1 MKRLRLSLTGDS
13 GNRLMKNTVKRKML
27 AEQLEDRRLLAG
39 PYAPAAG
46 QAGSTAIAND
56 DAAFIGWAS
65 GYQDYQPGSHVDVT
79 FQQPMKALGPAEGT
93 TSDAVTLGRNGQITL
108 TFDSPLRD
116 GFGSDFAVF
125 ENSFSDT
132 FLELAYV
139 EVSSD
144 GVNFFRFDNDSL
156 TSSPVGSFG
165 AVDPTNVHNL
175 AGKYRRGQ
183 GTPFD
188 LEDLR
193 DVSPLLN
200 TAAVTHVRLIDVVG
214 DGSALDSSGDVIYD
228 PSPTEGSAGFDLD
241 GIGVLNQIEF
251 ERDLV
256 DFEDVGAGLDP
267 QDYFN
272 GPDPD
277 GTIVTGP
284 YDDVVVLGDFR
295 SESLTFNN
303 AYSVDFDSWNQWAYS
318 NKTDTVTAGYLNQFS
333 AYPGVGADG
342 SATFGVAFAS
352 QGDFYDLPLITR
364 DDDDLRSFGSLAV
377 TNSTYAALSMLL
389 GDSFAKKFGGDSG
402 DDQDFFTL
410 TIEGLDAT
418 GQPVGSV
425 DVFLA
430 DYRFSD
436 NSLDYI
442 LDDWI
447 TVDLGPVSSARSL
460 SFSLSSSDVGVF
472 GMNTPSYF
480 AVDDIV
486 MLTPV
491 VALDIQDTSV
501 HENDG
506 DHATTARL
514 TRIGGDSV
522 EAIEFT
528 IEPVDESQAIL
539 PTSVVIPAG
548 VQHVDF
554 PIGVVDNA
562 SADGN
567 RDIVIR
573 VQADGYAET
582 ERTLEIVDDDPL
594 RLTLEFSANQIDE
607 GGTVSGSVTRN
618 DAVPHEALTVD
629 LTASINGRL
638 SFSSPVVIPAGEL
651 TASFEITAP
660 EDDVDHLDVTV
671 LINANAGGYEEGS
684 DTLFVLDNDTPALGF
699 SFTQSEFSEQEA
711 KPTEGFELLGKRLAP
726 ESAYNGADSA
736 GGFSAA
742 GLAFNNEYNPSYG
755 SWTGWAYSN
764 TTDVT
769 TKGYLNQYSSFTG
782 GGAVESDT
790 YLVGYAYSG
799 FSVPTITRDP
809 SQVGPFSSLDITN
822 TTYAALSMREGDSF
836 GAKKFGGASGDDP
849 DFFILTIEGFDA
861 NGLSIGSVEFPLA
874 DFRFADQSLDYIVDA
889 WSSVD
894 ISSIGDATTLTFGLV
909 SSDIGQYGMNTPGYF
924 ALDNIKFED
933 DEAQPQVTV
942 TRNSINQTDDLLVQL
957 YTSDHSEAV
966 VQSNVVIPAGES
978 SVDVVW
984 EIIDDFV
991 SDNAR
996 PVTFTA
1002 IANGYDFAQQTIL
1015 IEDDDVSTLTLTLA
1029 SPSVDETA
1037 GSLTGVIHRNSG
1049 DIGFP
1054 LDVSVASDVSGQLAF
1069 PGSVTIPA
1077 GQRSVT
1083 FDISVLDN
1091 EYRDGD
1097 RSIQISSTAENQV
1110 ASVASLLVVDDEISA
1125 VVVDVTDGDT
1135 VVAENMGTDVFSISL
1150 ASRPKSDVSVDLE
1163 LVDWPSGPA
1172 DISIDQSRL
1181 VFTPFDWDVA
1191 RTVTLTGIPDLL
1203 VESNEA
1209 GNVSIRVDAANSDAL
1224 YASAPDQTLP
1234 VSVVE
1239 WRPGELRVSED
1250 AQQVFFEES
1259 VSGIKLVKNNHDD
1272 GLTVITNDLPQ
1283 SVVIEP
1289 LPLTAGMVQVDLR
1302 GGADVLELIGDN
1314 FARLDGGSGVD
1325 RLVVNTSTTLE
1336 LLDYIEGRVFGFEE
1350 YVLQSNGNSRIE
1362 IDLDS
1367 IGEFVGSAES
1377 EELTVYVSSGEQ
1389 IRMLGEFVY
1398 GAPELEADRFT
1409 QVIANDEGRLRVV
1422 SERPWQNAAIETD
1435 ADLNG
1440 LVTVADALHILN
1452 HIGVFGSD
1460 VPESPVLADF
1470 RGGLPDVSG
1479 DNAVTAKDAL
1489 FVLNKLALVDESEGE
1504 DGRFAIQAQA
1514 ENPALLVRGSTTQS
1528 SAILG
1533 PGSNPRKIASLSNS
1547 VDHAIRDL
1555 YSSTEAVEDVK
1566 DEAEAGDVWELLD
1579 SEWLRENRLRIS

>member
-377 TNSTYAALSMLL
+377 TNTTYAALSMLL

-436 NSLDYI
+436 NTQDYI

-514 TRIGGDSV
+514 TRIGGDST

-607 GGTVSGSVTRN
+607 GGTVSGSVMRN

-711 KPTEGFELLGKRLAP
+711 KPTEGFELLGQRLAP

-742 GLAFNNEYNPSYG
+742 GLSFNNEYNPSYG

-769 TKGYLNQYSSFTG
+769 TRGYLNQYSSFTG

-874 DFRFADQSLDYIVDA
+874 DFRFADQSLDYIVDV

-894 ISSIGDATTLTFGLV
+894 VSSIGDATTLTFGLV

-978 SVDVVW
+978 SVGVVW

-1015 IEDDDVSTLTLTLA
+1015 IEDDDVSALTLTLA

-1181 VFTPFDWDVA
+1181 VFTPFDWDMA
-1191 RTVTLTGIPDLL
+1191 KTVTLVGIPDLL
-1203 VESNEA
+1203 VENNEA

-1224 YASAPDQTLP
+1224 YASAPDQALP

-1259 VSGIKLVKNNHDD
+1259 VSGIKLVKSNHDD
-1272 GLTVITNDLPQ
+1272 GLTVTTNDLPQ

-1314 FARLDGGSGVD
+1314 FTRLDGGSGID

-1398 GAPELEADRFT
+1398 EAPELEADRFT

-1514 ENPALLVRGSTTQS
+1514 ENPSLIVRGSTTQS

-1579 SEWLRENRLRIS
+1579 SEWLRENHLRIF

>member
-1 MKRLRLSLTGDS
+1 MTIPAGQRSVTFDISVLDNSVVDGDRTVELIVSKAGFESDNATLLILDDDVELTLSLSEVVVSEGDS
-13 GNRLMKNTVKRKML
+13 RATVH
-27 AEQLEDRRLLAG
+27 AEDL
-39 PYAPAAG
+39 
-46 QAGSTAIAND
+46 GS
-56 DAAFIGWAS
+56 
-65 GYQDYQPGSHVDVT
+65 V
-79 FQQPMKALGPAEGT
+79 LGPDSA
-93 TSDAVTLGRNGQITL
+93 DNGSSGSGGFSSGPVFL
-108 TFDSPLRD
+108 NNDFNPS
-116 GFGSDFAVF
+116 FGSW
-125 ENSFSDT
+125 SGWS
-132 FLELAYV
+132 
-139 EVSSD
+139 VS
-144 GVNFFRFDNDSL
+144 
-156 TSSPVGSFG
+156 
-165 AVDPTNVHNL
+165 
-175 AGKYRRGQ
+175 
-183 GTPFD
+183 
-188 LEDLR
+188 
-193 DVSPLLN
+193 
-200 TAAVTHVRLIDVVG
+200 
-214 DGSALDSSGDVIYD
+214 
-228 PSPTEGSAGFDLD
+228 
-241 GIGVLNQIEF
+241 
-251 ERDLV
+251 
-256 DFEDVGAGLDP
+256 
-267 QDYFN
+267 N
-272 GPDPD
+272 G
-277 GTIVTGP
+277 
-284 YDDVVVLGDFR
+284 
-295 SESLTFNN
+295 
-303 AYSVDFDSWNQWAYS
+303 
-318 NKTDTVTAGYLNQFS
+318 TDTTTPGYLNQYSSISGGGSLESSTYFVAS
-333 AYPGVGADG
+333 AYGYPELPTVTVADG
-342 SATFGVAFAS
+342 F
-352 QGDFYDLPLITR
+352 
-364 DDDDLRSFGSLAV
+364 SFDSLMV
-377 TNSTYAALSMLL
+377 TNTTYAALSMQE
-389 GDSFAKKFGGDSG
+389 GDSFAKKFGGETG
-402 DDQDFFTL
+402 DDPDFFLL
-410 TIEGLDAT
+410 TIEGFDSSSNSIGT
-418 GQPVGSV
+418 V
-425 DVFLA
+425 DFYLA

-436 NSLDYI
+436 NSLDYQVT
-442 LDDWI
+442 DW
-447 TVDLGPVSSARSL
+447 TLVDVSSLSSASSL
-460 SFSLSSSDVGVF
+460 VFSLTSSDVG
-472 GMNTPSYF
+472 
-480 AVDDIV
+480 I
-486 MLTPV
+486 
-491 VALDIQDTSV
+491 
-501 HENDG
+501 
-506 DHATTARL
+506 
-514 TRIGGDSV
+514 
-522 EAIEFT
+522 
-528 IEPVDESQAIL
+528 
-539 PTSVVIPAG
+539 
-548 VQHVDF
+548 
-554 PIGVVDNA
+554 
-562 SADGN
+562 
-567 RDIVIR
+567 
-573 VQADGYAET
+573 
-582 ERTLEIVDDDPL
+582 
-594 RLTLEFSANQIDE
+594 
-607 GGTVSGSVTRN
+607 
-618 DAVPHEALTVD
+618 
-629 LTASINGRL
+629 
-638 SFSSPVVIPAGEL
+638 
-651 TASFEITAP
+651 
-660 EDDVDHLDVTV
+660 
-671 LINANAGGYEEGS
+671 
-684 DTLFVLDNDTPALGF
+684 
-699 SFTQSEFSEQEA
+699 
-711 KPTEGFELLGKRLAP
+711 
-726 ESAYNGADSA
+726 
-736 GGFSAA
+736 
-742 GLAFNNEYNPSYG
+742 
-755 SWTGWAYSN
+755 
-764 TTDVT
+764 
-769 TKGYLNQYSSFTG
+769 
-782 GGAVESDT
+782 
-790 YLVGYAYSG
+790 
-799 FSVPTITRDP
+799 
-809 SQVGPFSSLDITN
+809 
-822 TTYAALSMREGDSF
+822 
-836 GAKKFGGASGDDP
+836 
-849 DFFILTIEGFDA
+849 
-861 NGLSIGSVEFPLA
+861 
-874 DFRFADQSLDYIVDA
+874 
-889 WSSVD
+889 
-894 ISSIGDATTLTFGLV
+894 
-909 SSDIGQYGMNTPGYF
+909 YGMNTPAYF
-924 ALDNIKFED
+924 AMDQLVLSDSRP
-933 DEAQPQVTV
+933 APSLLTV
-942 TRNSINQTDDLLVQL
+942 TRSDDDPASDLTVALSADSTEVALPSTVLL
-957 YTSDHSEAV
+957 
-966 VQSNVVIPAGES
+966 PAGSS
-978 SVDVVW
+978 SVVVPVYS
-984 EIIDDFV
+984 V
-991 SDNAR
+991 SDGVADGDR
-996 PVTFTA
+996 SVSIMA
-1002 IANGYDFAQQTIL
+1002 SAAGYIGADSTL
-1015 IEDDDVSTLTLTLA
+1015 TVEDDDVSALTLTLA

-1037 GSLTGVIHRNSG
+1037 GSLSGVIHRNSG

-1054 LDVSVASDVSGQLAF
+1054 LDVSVASDVSGQLDF

-1314 FARLDGGSGVD
+1314 FTRLDGGSGID
-1325 RLVVNTSTTLE
+1325 RLIVNTSTTLE

-1566 DEAEAGDVWELLD
+1566 DEAEAGEVWELLD
-1579 SEWLRENRLRIS
+1579 SEWLRENHLRIS

>member
-377 TNSTYAALSMLL
+377 TNTTYAALSMLL

-436 NSLDYI
+436 NTQDYI

-607 GGTVSGSVTRN
+607 GATVSGSVMRN

-861 NGLSIGSVEFPLA
+861 NGLSIGSVDFPLA
-874 DFRFADQSLDYIVDA
+874 DFRFADQSLDYIVDV

-894 ISSIGDATTLTFGLV
+894 VSSIGDATTLTFGLV

-1015 IEDDDVSTLTLTLA
+1015 IEDDDVLALTLTLA

-1054 LDVSVASDVSGQLAF
+1054 LDVSVASDVSGQLDF

-1314 FARLDGGSGVD
+1314 FTRLDGGSGID
-1325 RLVVNTSTTLE
+1325 RLIVNTSTTLE

-1566 DEAEAGDVWELLD
+1566 DEAEAGEVWELLD
-1579 SEWLRENRLRIS
+1579 SEWLRENHLRIS

>member
-377 TNSTYAALSMLL
+377 TNTTYAALSMLL

-607 GGTVSGSVTRN
+607 GATVSGSVMRN

-711 KPTEGFELLGKRLAP
+711 KPTEGFELLGQRLAP

-769 TKGYLNQYSSFTG
+769 TRGYLNQYSSFTG

-874 DFRFADQSLDYIVDA
+874 DFRFADQSLDYIVDV

-894 ISSIGDATTLTFGLV
+894 VSSIGDATTLTFGLV

-1015 IEDDDVSTLTLTLA
+1015 IEDDDVLALTLTLA

-1037 GSLTGVIHRNSG
+1037 GSLSGVIHRNSG

-1054 LDVSVASDVSGQLAF
+1054 LDVSVASDVSGQFDF
-1069 PGSVTIPA
+1069 PGSVTIPV

-1097 RSIQISSTAENQV
+1097 RSIKISSTAENQV

-1181 VFTPFDWDVA
+1181 VFTPFDWDMA
-1191 RTVTLTGIPDLL
+1191 RTVTLAGIPDLL

-1209 GNVSIRVDAANSDAL
+1209 GNVSIRVDAADSDAL
-1224 YASAPDQTLP
+1224 YASTPDQTLP

-1314 FARLDGGSGVD
+1314 FTRLDGGSGID
-1325 RLVVNTSTTLE
+1325 RLIVNTSTTLE

-1566 DEAEAGDVWELLD
+1566 DEAEAGEVWELLD
-1579 SEWLRENRLRIS
+1579 SEWLRENHLRIS